1 MKSGWCSLLF
11 TLKSENSWEG
21 GWFAFVYVF
30 FKMGPVPVGSGG
42 AQAIGKLCEDSA
54 ERAGPLRHLATG
66 RGKNNTVITQKMFQ

>member
-1 MKSGWCSLLF
+1 
-11 TLKSENSWEG
+11 
-21 GWFAFVYVF
+21 
-30 FKMGPVPVGSGG
+30 MGPVPVGSGG